1 MIAICR
7 AKSTG
12 KITRLVEFSNTR
24 FIQEQL
30 DEAGLNNNN
39 YHVDYFFGEVERLK
53 DNEDE

>member
-12 KITRLVEFSNTR
+12 KIIRLVEFSNTR

-53 DNEDE
+53 DNDDE